1 MIIFFFATATANS
14 PFQLGEKLDYTAQFN
29 FIPAGESSLEFVSI
43 DTLYGH
49 PVYHIAYKANTGKV
63 ADRFFKIRDQVD
75 MWLDKSELYTH
86 RLSKKIRE
94 GSFIKDI
101 DTQIDYKKHISISN
115 NDTVHISG
123 KVRDPYSL
131 FYYLRTI
138 PLSVGEV
145 FSFLTFESNKT
156 TELKLKVT
164 GKEFIKTKS
173 GDYFCFVVKP
183 YQDGKTLLKNKGDMQ
198 IWFSDD
204 LNRFPVQVVVKLKFG
219 TMTMKLKK
227 ISYPKGE
234 KNH

>member
-1 MIIFFFATATANS
+1 
-14 PFQLGEKLDYTAQFN
+14 
-29 FIPAGESSLEFVSI
+29 
-43 DTLYGH
+43 
-49 PVYHIAYKANTGKV
+49 
-63 ADRFFKIRDQVD
+63 
-75 MWLDKSELYTH
+75 
-86 RLSKKIRE
+86 
-94 GSFIKDI
+94 
-101 DTQIDYKKHISISN
+101 
-115 NDTVHISG
+115 
-123 KVRDPYSL
+123 
-131 FYYLRTI
+131 
-138 PLSVGEV
+138 
-145 FSFLTFESNKT
+145 
-156 TELKLKVT
+156 VT